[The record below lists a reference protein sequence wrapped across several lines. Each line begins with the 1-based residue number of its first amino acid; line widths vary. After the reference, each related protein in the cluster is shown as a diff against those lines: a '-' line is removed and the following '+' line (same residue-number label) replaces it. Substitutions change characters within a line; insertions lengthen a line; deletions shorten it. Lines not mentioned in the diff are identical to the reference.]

1 MCEFRAVLCKT
12 EVTGYKAAI
21 KNPEN
26 GKYYSPVTGIEY
38 KPGLVEAPKFPE
50 SFFGF
55 KDVLKPNNSCHIPNY
70 KGMTAVFVT
79 EEGCKRGIFYM
90 LKSRVL
96 LVGGNDFIFR
106 KPQLVMLEMTLE
118 KTEDKDIHTGEYDD
132 EEVYIGPKIKSV
144 KEII

>member
-21 KNPEN
+21 KNIETK
-26 GKYYSPVTGIEY
+26 KYYSPVTGIEY
-38 KPGLVEAPKFPE
+38 KPGLVETPEVQE

-55 KDVLKPNNSCHIPNY
+55 KDVVNPGCSSHIPAY
-70 KGMTAVFVT
+70 KGMTAVFET
-79 EEGCKRGIFYM
+79 EEGCMDGIFHILRNRM
-90 LKSRVL
+90 RVCSFKF
-96 LVGGNDFIFR
+96 NN
-106 KPQLVMLEMTLE
+106 PELVMLEMTLE

-132 EEVYIGPKIKSV
+132 NEVYIGPKIKSI